1 MKKLFIGLS
10 SVALVAGMGASA
22 LAADYGT
29 PMMEEP
35 VMMTDPGF
43 DWDGLYA
50 GMGIAAASFT
60 GPGPSGTD
68 GFVRFVLGA
77 NMTVDSFLFGAEGW
91 VGGYTTISGAGMS
104 GYAYGGQVR
113 AGYLAT
119 PDVLLYGS
127 ADAFTYDAGGQY
139 AGIGAGVEFAVTDNM
154 SLDTH
159 YTYYGWSNTGFT
171 GHEISGTLNFHF

>member
-10 SVALVAGMGASA
+10 SVALVAGMGTSA
-22 LAADYGT
+22 LAADYSA
-29 PMMEEP
+29 PVMSEP

-50 GMGIAAASFT
+50 GLGLGAAAFT
-60 GPGPSGTD
+60 SAGPSATD
-68 GFVRFVLGA
+68 AYVRFILGA
-77 NMTVDSFLFGAEGW
+77 NMTVDSFLLGVEGW
-91 VGGYTTISGAGMS
+91 VGGYNTISGFGTS

-127 ADAFTYDAGGQY
+127 VDGLAYDLGGMY
-139 AGIGAGVEFAVTDNM
+139 AGVGAGVEFAITDNM

-159 YTYYGWSNTGFT
+159 YTYYGWSNTAFT
-171 GHEISGTLNFHF
+171 GHEISASLNFHF